1 MPDDDYSYSWPS
13 WNASYS
19 YSYIPWEGYPLS
31 RQITAGT
38 FMISISLFTMIGNLM
53 VMVAFYRDRR
63 INSKIANSY
72 IVNLSVADFLVGAF
86 SLPITI
92 QWSLKGWW
100 IFSTTFCKLFL
111 LVDYVAVTIPV
122 CSIICISLDRYWLL
136 TKKLNYPKYAT
147 KTKATIFLISMW
159 TFSFAF
165 YGIITFAWLPITG
178 SEPHVGDYDCELEAL
193 FNFSFQLFTIAFF
206 FILPLITICCLN
218 LVVYLNIYKRAK
230 GFVQSKPPP
239 SQPKRQPI
247 PASASAQVEHEGGST
262 GVSSISISVQEKDTK
277 KTNPATTSKPV
288 ENKKSTEFNRHRK
301 AAITLAVL
309 VGVFIF
315 CWAPFYFGSIVQA
328 VCEDCFPWQVWT
340 VTNWI
345 LWSNS
350 MINPF
355 LYAAMNVN
363 FRENFLKFL
372 CLDKLLK
379 KRAVP
384 QTTMTKSG

>member
-63 INSKIANSY
+63 INSKIANWY

-100 IFSTTFCKLFL
+100 IFSTTFCKLYL

-178 SEPHVGDYDCELEAL
+178 S
-193 FNFSFQLFTIAFF
+193 
-206 FILPLITICCLN
+206 
-218 LVVYLNIYKRAK
+218 
-230 GFVQSKPPP
+230 
-239 SQPKRQPI
+239 
-247 PASASAQVEHEGGST
+247 
-262 GVSSISISVQEKDTK
+262 
-277 KTNPATTSKPV
+277 
-288 ENKKSTEFNRHRK
+288 
-301 AAITLAVL
+301 
-309 VGVFIF
+309 
-315 CWAPFYFGSIVQA
+315 
-328 VCEDCFPWQVWT
+328 
-340 VTNWI
+340 
-345 LWSNS
+345 
-350 MINPF
+350 
-355 LYAAMNVN
+355 
-363 FRENFLKFL
+363 
-372 CLDKLLK
+372 
-379 KRAVP
+379 
-384 QTTMTKSG
+384 